1 MRKTD
6 KNHDGRLLS
15 WQRGECFNA
24 LETIFF
30 GHCYQCFRGYL

>member
-15 WQRGECFNA
+15 WQSGECFNA
-24 LETIFF
+24 LETIFWPLLSMF
-30 GHCYQCFRGYL
+30 